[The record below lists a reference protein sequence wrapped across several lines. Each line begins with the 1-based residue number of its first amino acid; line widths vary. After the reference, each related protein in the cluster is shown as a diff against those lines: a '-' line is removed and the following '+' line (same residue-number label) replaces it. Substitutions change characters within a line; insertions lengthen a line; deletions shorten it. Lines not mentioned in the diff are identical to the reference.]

1 MEDKVKTFTNTGGM
15 GLALDKVSLSA
26 IKERRAAI
34 EAGLEE
40 MDRGLERLGLRI
52 ELCRERMV
60 HRAPVK
66 PGDLSLRQKFSS
78 RDRAMDLAGRT
89 RRIGFDTRAI
99 ERETRNNC
107 RKLNELTHQLKNE
120 VERRRALDKK
130 LPKKALKALSVTKTP
145 DPRPSAKILRFSPIK
160 SDE

>member
-1 MEDKVKTFTNTGGM
+1 MKTFTDTGGI

-26 IKERRAAI
+26 LKERRVAM

-40 MDRGLERLGLRI
+40 MERGLERLGLRI
-52 ELCRERMV
+52 ELCRDRMV
-60 HRAPVK
+60 HRASVK
-66 PGDLSLRQKFSS
+66 PGDLSLKQKFSS
-78 RDRAMDLAGRT
+78 RDRAMDLAERT

-107 RKLNELTHQLKNE
+107 RKLNELAEQLKDE
-120 VERRRALDKK
+120 VAKRRALNKK
-130 LPKKALKALSVTKTP
+130 RPKEALKAPSGTKVP

-160 SDE
+160 TEE